1 MVSPAAQ
8 HYFYRDVTNSASIP
22 QQVPRSPWLTK
33 SFTHLSSNLGA
44 SLANKWALGASES
57 EEQRK
62 MGKVI
67 NFPLSLKAL
76 AMLTIAA
83 LVGVAVDLTRPKPI
97 ESALLGSAWQCKQ
110 TAFVITTCALRSARR
125 EAVPAL
131 ETTSKWPF
139 DSRQTSG

>member
-1 MVSPAAQ
+1 
-8 HYFYRDVTNSASIP
+8 
-22 QQVPRSPWLTK
+22 
-33 SFTHLSSNLGA
+33 
-44 SLANKWALGASES
+44 
-57 EEQRK
+57 